1 MGPNLARAALP
12 LICSLLL
19 ACNGAGEH
27 GMDAATAAVEGDGA
41 VPGVERPAL
50 CERAGDDRVRD
61 VFCIEEPPAIGSLEE
76 LLALLDLTPNNDIAA
91 PASSDMPS
99 GLDPSVDVTVL
110 GHSTALSGR
119 LVSPL
124 NPRLVLLGGDVF
136 ATFQR
141 GVQQVELATRDRS
154 DGRLVL
160 YLLTFEQACNREGGC
175 SAGALYTPA
184 VERDWLRIELE
195 DDEQLKNTPSD
206 CRQCHQRGSDTAQ
219 LLMRELESPWT
230 HFFFPAEIQS
240 SHPSENGSALMLDY
254 QAAKGDER
262 YGGLDLSK
270 ISPLGAFN
278 MQSIVG
284 AAQPLLFDA
293 PRIENERWPWTMES
307 GYATTVQVSATW
319 EAGYEAFKRG
329 EQLALPYV
337 ELRAT
342 DPDKQAELSQAYQR
356 FRDGELTADELPDLG
371 DIFPD
376 DPRVRARIG
385 LATEPDATPEEALIQ
400 ACGPCH
406 NDVLDQSIS
415 RARFNIALGRLT
427 RAQIELAIARIELPP
442 STAGVMPPPEARQ
455 LAPEA
460 RRKLLDY
467 LRSDLDPEAID
478 PMLERA
484 ATLGM
489 SGGGITREPA
499 GVQPIGP

>member
-1 MGPNLARAALP
+1 MGRNLARAAL
-12 LICSLLL
+12 LLL
-19 ACNGAGEH
+19 ASFAVACDGGEH
-27 GMDAATAAVEGDGA
+27 VMDAAAERDASVSPVA
-41 VPGVERPAL
+41 RPAL

-61 VFCIEEPPAIGSLEE
+61 VFCADEPPVIGSLED
-76 LLALLDLTPNNDIAA
+76 LLALLDLTPNNDLAA
-91 PASSDMPS
+91 DGSSDAAS
-99 GLDPSVDVTVL
+99 GIDPSVDVTVL

-124 NPRLVLLGGDVF
+124 NPRLILLGGDVF

-141 GVQQVELATRDRS
+141 GVQQVELATRDR
-154 DGRLVL
+154 GNGQLVL
-160 YLLTFEQACNREGGC
+160 YLLTFEQACNQEGC

-184 VERDWLRIELE
+184 VERDWRHIQLE

-230 HFFFPAEIQS
+230 HFFFPAAIQS

-254 QAAKGDER
+254 VAAKGDER

-284 AAQPLLFDA
+284 AAQPVLFDA

-307 GYATTVQVSATW
+307 GYATTAQDSATW

-342 DPDKQAELSQAYQR
+342 DPDKQAELAQAYQR
-356 FRDGELTADELPDLG
+356 FRDGELAADALPDLG

-376 DPRVRARIG
+376 DARVRARIG
-385 LATEPDATPEEALIQ
+385 LETEPDATPEEALIQ

-415 RARFNIALGRLT
+415 RARFNIALGRLS
-427 RAQIELAIARIELPP
+427 RAQIELAIARIELPA

-460 RRKLLDY
+460 RRKLLEY
-467 LRSDLDPEAID
+467 LRGDLDPEVID

-484 ATLGM
+484 AMLGM
-489 SGGGITREPA
+489 TGGSAMREPA
-499 GVQPIGP
+499 GVQPSLP